1 MITVVIMYYNLWE
14 ILFLTPCSCSMP
26 RHLIFLF
33 QAFIMRNILIAW
45 VALIAVAALTLYA
58 PQEKVDLRIGVLKTV
73 DTVHPYIADQQGYY
87 KAENLTYRIY
97 SFGTSPAL
105 AEAFAAGEI
114 DIAYMSFAPT
124 ATWISKGA
132 DIKIIAGASRGGDIV
147 CAREKNASGKI
158 AVSNKGTMT
167 ENIYR
172 GFVSEKLDFEP
183 VYGIQPADMP
193 TALLVTKDVDAVLTW
208 EPFADLI
215 ERSGGTC
222 IFDAGAEWEKE
233 YGTKYQRNVLVA
245 GRKVLD
251 DKQLLDKI
259 LRVNNKSIDFLNSP
273 GSDEAIAKAIG
284 ITQLK
289 SRRMEYNAS
298 LDWPSMVKVM
308 EVAKQGGYLK
318 SVLSKEELVYEG

>member
-1 MITVVIMYYNLWE
+1 
-14 ILFLTPCSCSMP
+14 
-26 RHLIFLF
+26 
-33 QAFIMRNILIAW
+33 MRNILLAW
-45 VALIAVAALTLYA
+45 VALVAVVALTLYA

-87 KAENLTYRIY
+87 KAEGLTYRIH

-124 ATWISKGA
+124 ATWIGKGT
-132 DIKIIAGASRGGDIV
+132 DMRIIAGASRGGDIV
-147 CAREKNASGKI
+147 CAREKNATGKI
-158 AVSNKGTMT
+158 AVSKKGTMT

-183 VYGIQPADMP
+183 IYGIEPADMP

-215 ERSGGTC
+215 ERSGGIC

-233 YGTKYQRNVLVA
+233 YGTRYQRNVLVA
-245 GRKVLD
+245 GRDVLD
-251 DKQLLDKI
+251 DREMLDKV
-259 LRVNNKSIDFLNSP
+259 LRVNNKSIDFLNGP
-273 GSDEAIAKAIG
+273 DSDEAIGKAMG
-284 ITQLK
+284 ITPLK
-289 SRRMEYNAS
+289 SRRMEYSAS
-298 LDWPSMVKVM
+298 LDWDSMEKVM
-308 EVAKQGGYLK
+308 ETAEQGGYLK
-318 SVLSKEELVYEG
+318 EVLSKEELIYEG